1 MKKTSIQES
10 KDLMKTILCYGDSN
24 TWGHNP
30 LAQDRYPLD
39 ARWTSVLA
47 RALGSDY
54 LVIPEG
60 LNGRTTVWSDP
71 IEGEYKSGK
80 MHLLPCLES
89 HHPVDLVVLM
99 LGTNDLKH
107 RFGQSASDIAYGA
120 ATLVDTIQRSDFGPD
135 GGAPEVL
142 LVAPPPTCVNGTL
155 FADMFEG
162 ADEKSA
168 DLGLRYSLMAEEYG
182 CAFLDAGEVVESS
195 RLDGIHLD
203 ADALPKLG
211 AAVAAAIQ
219 EILE

>member
-1 MKKTSIQES
+1 
-10 KDLMKTILCYGDSN
+10 MKTILCYGDSN
-24 TWGHNP
+24 TWGYNP
-30 LAQDRYPLD
+30 ATGDRYPL
-39 ARWTSVLA
+39 AQRWTSALADVL
-47 RALGSDY
+47 GQDY

-60 LNGRTTVWSDP
+60 LNGRTTVWPDP
-71 IEGEYKSGK
+71 VEGEHKSGK
-80 MHLLPCLES
+80 IYLTPCLES
-89 HHPVDLVVLM
+89 HYPLDLVVLL

-120 ATLVDTIQRSDFGPD
+120 ATLVEMIQRSDFGPN
-135 GGAPEVL
+135 GEAPEVL
-142 LVAPPPTCVNGTL
+142 LIAPPPTYVNGTL
-155 FADMFEG
+155 FADMFAG

-168 DLGLRYSLMAEEYG
+168 DLGLRYGLMAEEYG

-211 AAVAAAIQ
+211 AAVAAAVK